1 MTDET
6 SVDGT
11 ETETDESQW
20 TPDVDR
26 VLAVIDDHVLGQRQ
40 ASEQLLAAYMAGGH
54 ALLEGIPGIGKTL
67 LARSFA
73 AALGLDFRRVQFTPD
88 LMPADVLGTN
98 VYDREKGAFRWMQG
112 PIFTQILMADEINRT
127 PPKTQAALLEG
138 MQEGQVSL
146 DGERHDLDPSFFVV
160 ATQNPLEFEG
170 TYPLPE
176 AQLDRFLLRIEMSLP
191 SEDHELELY
200 RRALEPDA
208 ARRPGGLPDPVLP
221 ADAAARLRSASREV
235 RVAEDLSHE
244 KMICTVSDNG
254 MGIEE
259 RFHNKVFQIFQKA
272 HDSKKID
279 SNGIGLSL
287 VKKIVE
293 QADGVIALESQP
305 GKGTSISFT
314 WPLYVETEQTA

>member
-98 VYDREKGAFRWMQG
+98 VYDREKGRSAGCRG
-112 PIFTQILMADEINRT
+112 
-127 PPKTQAALLEG
+127 
-138 MQEGQVSL
+138 
-146 DGERHDLDPSFFVV
+146 
-160 ATQNPLEFEG
+160 
-170 TYPLPE
+170 
-176 AQLDRFLLRIEMSLP
+176 RFLP
-191 SEDHELELY
+191 
-200 RRALEPDA
+200 
-208 ARRPGGLPDPVLP
+208 
-221 ADAAARLRSASREV
+221 
-235 RVAEDLSHE
+235 
-244 KMICTVSDNG
+244 
-254 MGIEE
+254 
-259 RFHNKVFQIFQKA
+259 RF
-272 HDSKKID
+272 
-279 SNGIGLSL
+279 
-287 VKKIVE
+287 
-293 QADGVIALESQP
+293 
-305 GKGTSISFT
+305 
-314 WPLYVETEQTA
+314 